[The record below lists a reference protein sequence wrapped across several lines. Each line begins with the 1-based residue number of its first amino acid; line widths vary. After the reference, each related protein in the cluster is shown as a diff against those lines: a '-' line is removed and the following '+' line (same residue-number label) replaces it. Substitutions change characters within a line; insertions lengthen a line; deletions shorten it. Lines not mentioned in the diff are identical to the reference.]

1 MNKVSNLNIFGRFC
15 SYKTMKNV
23 GTKPA
28 KLLTIRVYFWIET
41 VKPISQAYNKLW
53 QKKFSKFNTP
63 DTKRLIRTMK
73 EECIGLKNTK
83 RSFWY
88 KNNYLNQLYNYR
100 RVTFYLWLPLKNSHK
115 NCLIIKVWYRRNIK
129 SWFVIHS
136 AQKKKKG
143 TGSNVQRMFS
153 SEKKSRQTQSPK
165 NFGTLDI
172 LHYTLKNA

>member
-1 MNKVSNLNIFGRFC
+1 
-15 SYKTMKNV
+15 
-23 GTKPA
+23 
-28 KLLTIRVYFWIET
+28 
-41 VKPISQAYNKLW
+41 
-53 QKKFSKFNTP
+53 
-63 DTKRLIRTMK
+63 MK

-153 SEKKSRQTQSPK
+153 SEKKTSNAIPQKSWDIRYSSLYVKECIMITQDHAVSKKNQRNSVQSPDY
-165 NFGTLDI
+165 FARSEQISHLF
-172 LHYTLKNA
+172 